1 MSLALTVVIGAGV
14 AYLLHRWAS
23 TTPVESAST
32 ADHVTGEDERLHTTP
47 VENASTVDHVTGEDE
62 RLPPTQAPAAE
73 PSSDDTGPQEDV
85 RELIAQTDQQV
96 TVLPSQDRDAT
107 AQVQASTTMAM
118 RETDRVAPS
127 APSAA
132 PAAPASADEEPAAAA
147 APPSVPAARPS
158 RSCHRCG
165 CDNAQKRL
173 SRCSRCKAV
182 YFCSRECQA
191 AAWPTHRANVSRR
204 RRLLPASPAKSI
216 EAIAEEAA
224 REEAKLAKLQHEK
237 QEAALAHL
245 NMGTPSAYREAAKL
259 AAESAALAARRANI
273 ARDTASAVEGGVG
286 HWVLSGMLKHLA
298 EEECNAR
305 SLCVKAR
312 LRSGDAAA
320 ALSEADLAVAAAER
334 TEDLPHLVDSVV
346 MRGTALLHVRGPQA
360 AMDEHER
367 ALRLCKDSP
376 WRGAPSA
383 SACDTDGVA
392 ARRHDARRMLGA
404 EASARSNLARDLH
417 GMDRVDEALALQE
430 RAVTLRREADGDAA
444 ADGEASAGERGEL
457 RRALGQTL
465 CNYGIMLGGAADAA
479 TPDRLQQGRACWR
492 SAAAGARDG

>member
-47 VENASTVDHVTGEDE
+47 VENAGTVDHVTGTDE
-62 RLPPTQAPAAE
+62 RLPPTQVPAAE

-191 AAWPTHRANVSRR
+191 AAWPTHKGECKPTPAPAAAASPFKR
-204 RRLLPASPAKSI
+204 PASS
-216 EAIAEEAA
+216 E
-224 REEAKLAKLQHEK
+224 
-237 QEAALAHL
+237 ALAEPSTKVACKEEPEPAASLGMAASLTTDQIMALMAQL
-245 NMGTPSAYREAAKL
+245 NSALQQRKAEPAEPGTLAVKSQPGQDVAEKL
-259 AAESAALAARRANI
+259 AATSVPAASPEPAASCTSEVRRCARR
-273 ARDTASAVEGGVG
+273 RVRRRP
-286 HWVLSGMLKHLA
+286 
-298 EEECNAR
+298 CRAR
-305 SLCVKAR
+305 SR
-312 LRSGDAAA
+312 
-320 ALSEADLAVAAAER
+320 
-334 TEDLPHLVDSVV
+334 
-346 MRGTALLHVRGPQA
+346 
-360 AMDEHER
+360 
-367 ALRLCKDSP
+367 
-376 WRGAPSA
+376 
-383 SACDTDGVA
+383 
-392 ARRHDARRMLGA
+392 
-404 EASARSNLARDLH
+404 
-417 GMDRVDEALALQE
+417 
-430 RAVTLRREADGDAA
+430 
-444 ADGEASAGERGEL
+444 
-457 RRALGQTL
+457 
-465 CNYGIMLGGAADAA
+465 
-479 TPDRLQQGRACWR
+479 
-492 SAAAGARDG
+492 